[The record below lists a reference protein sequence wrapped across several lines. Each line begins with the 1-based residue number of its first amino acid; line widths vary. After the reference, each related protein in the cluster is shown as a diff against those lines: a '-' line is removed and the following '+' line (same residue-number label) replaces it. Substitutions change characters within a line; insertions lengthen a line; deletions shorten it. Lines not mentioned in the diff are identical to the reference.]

1 MMVSSEARPWAKSGG
16 LADVVGSLPS
26 ALTRFG
32 HKVSVVIPRYMDAAK
47 APASRIA
54 DRIPI
59 YIGGGVRLVGIWALE
74 SNGVTHYFVDEP
86 ILYGRSGLYGD
97 QNGEFGDNH
106 YRFAVL
112 CRAALEIARRFSPT
126 DIFHCHDWQTGL
138 LPLYLRESP
147 SLDPAFLGAKTLM
160 TIHNLAYRGMYGRD
174 VMPSI
179 SLPPRLYRPDLIEF
193 WGGISLLKAGLV
205 YADELSTV
213 SATYA
218 REIQTLEQGEGLD
231 GLLRARSASLYGIVN
246 GIDYDVW
253 NPADDRRLPASYSV
267 TDLSGKQACK
277 RELIA
282 EFGLPARATDRP
294 LLAMISRFA
303 DQKGFDIFRSIAWE
317 LMGSDDVYLTVLGS
331 GNPSIEDMF
340 RWLKQHYQDRVG
352 LRIGFDES
360 LAHRIEAG
368 ADIFI
373 MPSRYEPCGL
383 NQMYSLRYGTP
394 PVVRATGGLEDTVQA
409 APDPAPT
416 GFKFVDYNGG
426 ALLWAIRDACGAWT
440 DRESWTAMMARGMR
454 KDFSWAASAAA
465 YSRLYSGLHPG
476 AA

>member
-1 MMVSSEARPWAKSGG
+1 LVS
-16 LADVVGSLPS
+16 
-26 ALTRFG
+26 
-32 HKVSVVIPRYMDAAK
+32 
-47 APASRIA
+47 
-54 DRIPI
+54 
-59 YIGGGVRLVGIWALE
+59 IWALE

-86 ILYGRSGLYGD
+86 ILYARDGLYGD
-97 QNGEFGDNH
+97 QYGEFGDNH

-138 LPLYLRESP
+138 LPLYLKESP
-147 SLDPAFLGAKTLM
+147 SVDPAFLGAKTLM
-160 TIHNLAYRGMYGRD
+160 TIHNLAYRGIYGRD
-174 VMPSI
+174 MMPSI

-193 WGGISLLKAGLV
+193 WGSLSLLKAGLV

-218 REIQTLEQGEGLD
+218 REIQTPEQGEGLD

-253 NPADDRRLPASYSV
+253 NPEDDWHIPAPYSV
-267 TDLSGKQACK
+267 NDLSGKGACK
-277 RELIA
+277 RDLIA
-282 EFGLPARATDRP
+282 EFGLPESAMDRP

-317 LMGSDDVYLTVLGS
+317 MLTNDDVYLVVLGS
-331 GNPSIEDMF
+331 GDPSIEDMF

-368 ADIFI
+368 ADIFV

-394 PVVRATGGLEDTVQA
+394 PVVRATGGLEDTVDA
-409 APDPAPT
+409 APNPAPT

-426 ALLWAIRDACGAWT
+426 ALLWAIRQACGAWT
-440 DRESWTAMMARGMR
+440 DRKSWTAMMARGMR

-465 YSRLYSGLHPG
+465 YSRLYGGLHPG
-476 AA
+476 TA